1 MFLFWLNEGCEN
13 MAVKENKK
21 EESLKKENVKNSKKV
36 SKENSKTK
44 KNVAK
49 PVKKESWFKG
59 VVSEFKKVRWPNKKE
74 MVKYSIATILFIIF
88 FAVFFYLIEVAVYFI
103 KEMI

>member
-1 MFLFWLNEGCEN
+1 

-21 EESLKKENVKNSKKV
+21 EDVKNTKKV
-36 SKENSKTK
+36 SKDNSKAK

-49 PVKKESWFKG
+49 SAKKESWFKG

>member
-1 MFLFWLNEGCEN
+1 

-21 EESLKKENVKNSKKV
+21 EESLKNENVKNTKKISKD
-36 SKENSKTK
+36 NSKAK

-49 PVKKESWFKG
+49 PAKKESWFKG

-88 FAVFFYLIEVAVYFI
+88 FAVFFYLIDILLAFLHSLG
-103 KEMI
+103 K